1 MEIYIWLL
9 LFAVLSVIE
18 ILTINLVTI
27 WFALSALIV
36 FLLNLIFG
44 KLESSSIIFSA
55 LSMLF
60 LILLKPIFKKYF
72 ENINETSIGDIGAE
86 FIIVKI
92 KNDEYVVK
100 YKGGKWQAI
109 SKNKY
114 EVGDKV
120 KIISF
125 EGNKIII

>member
-1 MEIYIWLL
+1 MEIYIWLV
-9 LFAVLSVIE
+9 LFTILSVIE
-18 ILTINLVTI
+18 ILTINLVTL

-44 KLESSSIIFSA
+44 KLESSYLIFSI

-72 ENINETSIGDIGAE
+72 LNINKTRIGDVGAE
-86 FIIVKI
+86 VIIVKI
-92 KNDEYVVK
+92 ENDEYVVK
-100 YKGGKWQAI
+100 YKGGEWMAL

-114 EVGDKV
+114 EVGEKV

>member
-1 MEIYIWLL
+1 MEIYIWLV
-9 LFAVLSVIE
+9 LFTILSVIE
-18 ILTINLVTI
+18 ILTINLVTL

-44 KLESSSIIFSA
+44 KLESSYLIFSI

-72 ENINETSIGDIGAE
+72 LNINKTRIGDIGTE
-86 FIIVKI
+86 VIIVKI
-92 KNDEYVVK
+92 ENDEYVVK
-100 YKGGKWQAI
+100 YKGGEWMAL

-114 EVGDKV
+114 EVGEKV

>member
-1 MEIYIWLL
+1 MDIYIWLV
-9 LFAVLSVIE
+9 LFTILSVIE
-18 ILTINLVTI
+18 ILTINLVTL

-44 KLESSSIIFSA
+44 KLESSYLIFSI

-72 ENINETSIGDIGAE
+72 LNINKTRIGDIGTE
-86 FIIVKI
+86 VIIVKI
-92 KNDEYVVK
+92 ENDEYVVK
-100 YKGGKWQAI
+100 YKGGEWMAL

-114 EVGDKV
+114 EVGEKV

>member
-1 MEIYIWLL
+1 MEIYIWLV
-9 LFAVLSVIE
+9 LFTILSVIE
-18 ILTINLVTI
+18 ILTINLVTL

-44 KLESSSIIFSA
+44 KLESSYLIFSI

-60 LILLKPIFKKYF
+60 LLLLKPIFKKYF
-72 ENINETSIGDIGAE
+72 LNINKTRIGDVGTE
-86 FIIVKI
+86 VIIVKI
-92 KNDEYVVK
+92 ENDEYVVK
-100 YKGGKWQAI
+100 YKGGEWMAL

-114 EVGDKV
+114 EVGEKV

>member
-1 MEIYIWLL
+1 MEIYIWLV
-9 LFAVLSVIE
+9 LFTILSVIE
-18 ILTINLVTI
+18 ILTINLVTL

-44 KLESSSIIFSA
+44 KLESSYLIFSI

-72 ENINETSIGDIGAE
+72 LKINKTRIGDVGTE
-86 FIIVKI
+86 VIIVKI
-92 KNDEYVVK
+92 ENDEYVVK
-100 YKGGKWQAI
+100 YKGGEWNAL

-114 EVGDKV
+114 EVGEKV

>member
-1 MEIYIWLL
+1 MEIYIWLV
-9 LFAVLSVIE
+9 LFTILSVIE
-18 ILTINLVTI
+18 ILTINLVTL

-44 KLESSSIIFSA
+44 KLESSYLIFSI

-72 ENINETSIGDIGAE
+72 LNINKTRIGDVGTE
-86 FIIVKI
+86 VIIVKI
-92 KNDEYVVK
+92 ENDEYVVK
-100 YKGGKWQAI
+100 YKGGEWMAL

-114 EVGDKV
+114 EVGEKV

>member
-1 MEIYIWLL
+1 MEIYIWLV
-9 LFAVLSVIE
+9 LFTILSVIE
-18 ILTINLVTI
+18 ILTINLVTL

-44 KLESSSIIFSA
+44 KLESSYLIFSI

-72 ENINETSIGDIGAE
+72 LNINKIRIGDVGTE
-86 FIIVKI
+86 VIIVKI
-92 KNDEYVVK
+92 ENDEYVVK
-100 YKGGKWQAI
+100 YKGGEWTAL

-114 EVGDKV
+114 EVGEKV

>member
-36 FLLNLIFG
+36 FLL
-44 KLESSSIIFSA
+44 ESSSIIFSA

-72 ENINETSIGDIGAE
+72 ENINETRVGDIGAE
-86 FIIVKI
+86 VIIVKI
-92 KNDEYVVK
+92 ENDEYVVK

>member
-1 MEIYIWLL
+1 MEIYIWLV
-9 LFAVLSVIE
+9 LFTILSVIE
-18 ILTINLVTI
+18 ILTINLVTL

-44 KLESSSIIFSA
+44 KLESSYLIFSI

-72 ENINETSIGDIGAE
+72 LNINKTRIGDIGTE
-86 FIIVKI
+86 VIIVKI
-92 KNDEYVVK
+92 ENDEYVVK
-100 YKGGKWQAI
+100 YKGGEWQAL

-114 EVGDKV
+114 EVGEKV

>member
-1 MEIYIWLL
+1 M
-9 LFAVLSVIE
+9 LFYH
-18 ILTINLVTI
+18 INLVTI

-44 KLESSSIIFSA
+44 KLESSYLIFSI

-72 ENINETSIGDIGAE
+72 LNINKTRIGDVGTE
-86 FIIVKI
+86 VIIVKI
-92 KNDEYVVK
+92 ENDEYVVK
-100 YKGGKWQAI
+100 YKGGEWQAL
-109 SKNKY
+109 SKIKY
-114 EVGDKV
+114 KVGEKV

>member
-1 MEIYIWLL
+1 MEIYIWLV
-9 LFAVLSVIE
+9 LFTILSVIE
-18 ILTINLVTI
+18 ILTINLVTL

-44 KLESSSIIFSA
+44 KLESSYLIFSI

-72 ENINETSIGDIGAE
+72 LNINKTRIGDVGTE
-86 FIIVKI
+86 VIIVKI
-92 KNDEYVVK
+92 ENDEYVVK
-100 YKGGKWQAI
+100 YKGGEWQAL

-114 EVGDKV
+114 EVGEKV

>member
-1 MEIYIWLL
+1 MEIYIWLV
-9 LFAVLSVIE
+9 LFTILSVIE
-18 ILTINLVTI
+18 ILTINLVTL

-44 KLESSSIIFSA
+44 KLESSYLIFSI

-72 ENINETSIGDIGAE
+72 ENINETRVGDIGAE
-86 FIIVKI
+86 VIIVKI
-92 KNDEYVVK
+92 ENDEYVVK

-120 KIISF
+120 KIISV